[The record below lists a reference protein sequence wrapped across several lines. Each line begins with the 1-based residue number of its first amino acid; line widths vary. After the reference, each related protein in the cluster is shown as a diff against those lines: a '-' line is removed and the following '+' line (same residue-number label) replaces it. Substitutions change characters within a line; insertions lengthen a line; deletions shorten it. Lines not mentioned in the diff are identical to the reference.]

1 MYTEAEAVLAA
12 MKPDVINALLGDE
25 YVEDTSE
32 REKKILP
39 IITEAVEDAAG
50 EINGYVAKRYAV
62 PLSPAPRV
70 IVKYCKDIAIYNL
83 YSRIGIDENDKEK
96 NFLNRYR
103 AAIKFLEYVAAGKID
118 LGVEGENSNAGTA
131 AKGFQMKSNKR
142 LFSRNSMKGF

>member
-12 MKPDVINALLGDE
+12 MKPDVVNALLGDE
-25 YVEDTSE
+25 YIEDSADRT
-32 REKKILP
+32 KKILP
-39 IITEAVEDAAG
+39 IVSEAIEDATG

-103 AAIKFLEYVAAGKID
+103 AAIKFLEYVALGKID
-118 LGVEGENSNAGTA
+118 LNVEGENNNAGAA
-131 AKGFQMKSNKR
+131 AKGFQMNSSR
-142 LFSRNSMKGF
+142 RIFSRNSMKGF